1 MESFPTSEHRAG
13 KAACHI
19 PKKDHATRAGKS
31 GRDSTTSWSPLIPG
45 KIQGWPST
53 ILPLT
58 LTWLVYLVVSAA
70 TSEEAVGWARLNED
84 ARLLVDPELV
94 MRSDD

>member
-1 MESFPTSEHRAG
+1 MESFPTSEHSAG
-13 KAACHI
+13 KAACCI
-19 PKKDHATRAGKS
+19 PNKDHAMRAGES

-53 ILPLT
+53 IPPLT

-70 TSEEAVGWARLNED
+70 TSEEAV
-84 ARLLVDPELV
+84 V
-94 MRSDD
+94 MGRTE

>member
-19 PKKDHATRAGKS
+19 PNKDHAMRTGES

-53 ILPLT
+53 IPPLT

-70 TSEEAVGWARLNED
+70 TSEEAV
-84 ARLLVDPELV
+84 V
-94 MRSDD
+94 MGRTE